1 MSLDET
7 GLPEEVRHL
16 IISQLSYPDIIRIYR
31 TSTLY
36 EYIIQDAKLWDSLLD
51 RDFPGIKNYF
61 SQFPFADK
69 SNHDRYKILY
79 WEIDKVTRQSM
90 KKYNFINSRY
100 VNREAIYDDVFN
112 LLYKILLMAYKD
124 ELSNEEIN
132 IQSHT
137 LLSILSGLNEKI
149 YWLLQ

>member
-1 MSLDET
+1 
-7 GLPEEVRHL
+7 
-16 IISQLSYPDIIRIYR
+16 
-31 TSTLY
+31 
-36 EYIIQDAKLWDSLLD
+36 
-51 RDFPGIKNYF
+51 
-61 SQFPFADK
+61 
-69 SNHDRYKILY
+69 
-79 WEIDKVTRQSM
+79 M